1 MQRVDSESEGVR
13 SSTIWILFYDELDN
27 ICIH

>member
-1 MQRVDSESEGVR
+1 MQHANSESEGVR
-13 SSTIWILFYDELDN
+13 PSTIWILFYNELDN